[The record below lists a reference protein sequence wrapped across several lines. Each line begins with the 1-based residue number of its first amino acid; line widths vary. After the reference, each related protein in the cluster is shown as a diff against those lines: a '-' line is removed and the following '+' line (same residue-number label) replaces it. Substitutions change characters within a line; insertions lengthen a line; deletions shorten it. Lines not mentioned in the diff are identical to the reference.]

1 MKFFVGILMFLSTL
15 SSEDFITKMEYAK
28 MLYSNPRGIGCNQCH
43 GEKGEGLVIARYKD
57 KGKKKELKAP
67 AITNLKKEVFFNAL
81 EASHSIMPKY
91 FLTKNE
97 LEILYFY
104 VTSEVNR

>member
-1 MKFFVGILMFLSTL
+1 
-15 SSEDFITKMEYAK
+15 

-43 GEKGEGLVIARYKD
+43 GEKGEGLVIARYKE
-57 KGKKKELKAP
+57 KGKQKELKAP
-67 AITNLKKEVFFNAL
+67 AITNFTKENFFKAL
-81 EASHSIMPKY
+81 DKSHSVMPKY

-97 LEILYFY
+97 IEILYFY